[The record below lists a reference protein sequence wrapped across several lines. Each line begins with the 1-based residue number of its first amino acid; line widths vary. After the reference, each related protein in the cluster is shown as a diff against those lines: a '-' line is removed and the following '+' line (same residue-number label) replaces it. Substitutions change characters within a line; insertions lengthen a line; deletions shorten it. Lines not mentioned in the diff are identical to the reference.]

1 MSSEGRGERERVF
14 VLQEY
19 EALCQLEQETTQ
31 MRHNTFTALISIS
44 FVLTGLAFRNET
56 SSVVQIPLAGTI
68 TSSQLA
74 AAFGFMF
81 YCFTVVHYAW
91 YHRYSH
97 RYRDRLKQLEVE
109 LDFRVY
115 RNRKRPTLRNAK
127 FHFDWTL
134 YIMGVIYFFAVLSF
148 AGWRPIMLLVVSGCG
163 MYALLLLWSIRW
175 DNEPL
180 EDHGGLN

>member
-1 MSSEGRGERERVF
+1 MQIESRGERDRAF
-14 VLQEY
+14 VIQEY
-19 EALCQLEQETTQ
+19 EALCLLEQETTQ

-44 FVLTGLAFRNET
+44 FVLAGLAFRNEST
-56 SSVVQIPLAGTI
+56 SVVQIPLAGTM

-81 YCFTVVHYAW
+81 YCFTVIHYAW

-97 RYRDRLKQLEVE
+97 RYRDRLKFLEVE
-109 LDFRVY
+109 LDFMVY
-115 RNRKRPTLRNAK
+115 RNRQRPKFRRAK

-134 YIMGVIYFFAVLSF
+134 YIMGVIYFAAVLSF
-148 AGWRPIMLLVVSGCG
+148 AGWRPIIFLIVSSCV
-163 MYALLLLWSIRW
+163 MYGLLLLWSIRW
-175 DNEPL
+175 DDEPL

>member
-1 MSSEGRGERERVF
+1 MQDENAVQRERAV

-19 EALCQLEQETTQ
+19 EALCQLEQETTN

-44 FVLTGLAFRNET
+44 FVLTGLAFQNE
-56 SSVVQIPLAGTI
+56 SSSDIQIPLVGTMT
-68 TSSQLA
+68 TSQMA

-81 YCFTVVHYAW
+81 YCFTVIHYSW

-115 RNRKRPTLRNAK
+115 RNRRRPIFRKAK

-134 YIMGVIYFFAVLSF
+134 YIMGVIYFAAVLSF
-148 AGWRPIMLLVVSGCG
+148 SGFRPIMLLVVSSFI
-163 MYALLLLWSIRW
+163 MYGLLLIWSIRW
-175 DNEPL
+175 DHEPL